1 MPCCASPTQH
11 NSKRHFFM
19 AIGSVLLAAVALVA
33 IAVPVTGAMKSH
45 QQQLSAAAANLTQ
58 AKAEAASR
66 EAGSGSTLPEA
77 AAVLQPVPAGT
88 PECNGVP
95 GLCSVPV
102 RLVTFAGTH
111 NSNAI
116 KNREFIAESQQ
127 LGFKEQLAAGVRL
140 FDLDFAGPQ
149 YGGRLGHCF
158 SCFCS
163 FSANLDDS
171 DPAKVFAAMADF
183 LAANPRDVI
192 VIGMSNINCG
202 DKEEARQQLLQVL
215 AASPLYDHLATTVV
229 TPNTTLGQLVDSKQ
243 RALLLFYDQWTSPS
257 GFKVGSKDVPNQPL
271 VRVYGGDTTIDATG
285 AAAIDAELATEL
297 LSDLSQG
304 FKAAAASVESP
315 WRVLGLFPSTCLSC
329 RNAAQCGPISCAIKV
344 NTEAF
349 VLYKLGKLTTEWL
362 VAQGKAQLVPAF
374 NGYQVDYFGVA
385 GGNRGLPEAAERLNK
400 AAAWMYVQRPA
411 EAPSQ
416 GLGNCVWLLDDAAAA
431 GGLACVHHG
440 QQRIDSLLG
449 LAAAGSTDGTSSTGN
464 ASSGSTSGTAASN
477 PVSRL
482 MYGRRLAAADAATAA
497 TAADAVTATTAS
509 SSSGRS
515 SRWVLLPANAKLQLQ
530 LFEGG
535 KVKRQVIGTPG
546 RLSWVDV
553 GSSADALQVLW
564 PSK

>member
-1 MPCCASPTQH
+1 MLGMASLTQEPCHAA
-11 NSKRHFFM
+11 NSHL
-19 AIGSVLLAAVALVA
+19 LLAAAS
-33 IAVPVTGAMKSH
+33 PVS
-45 QQQLSAAAANLTQ
+45 
-58 AKAEAASR
+58 
-66 EAGSGSTLPEA
+66 
-77 AAVLQPVPAGT
+77 
-88 PECNGVP
+88 
-95 GLCSVPV
+95 
-102 RLVTFAGTH
+102 
-111 NSNAI
+111 I
-116 KNREFIAESQQ
+116 KNPSHVLSWF
-127 LGFKEQLAAGVRL
+127 LLCRL
-140 FDLDFAGPQ
+140 
-149 YGGRLGHCF
+149 
-158 SCFCS
+158 
-163 FSANLDDS
+163 
-171 DPAKVFAAMADF
+171 
-183 LAANPRDVI
+183 
-192 VIGMSNINCG
+192 
-202 DKEEARQQLLQVL
+202 
-215 AASPLYDHLATTVV
+215 
-229 TPNTTLGQLVDSKQ
+229 TTLGWL
-243 RALLLFYDQWTSPS
+243 A
-257 GFKVGSKDVPNQPL
+257 
-271 VRVYGGDTTIDATG
+271 ATG
-285 AAAIDAELATEL
+285 AYRKQWRASTRL
-297 LSDLSQG
+297 LLVLS
-304 FKAAAASVESP
+304 
-315 WRVLGLFPSTCLSC
+315 PSK
-329 RNAAQCGPISCAIKV
+329 QPIHVHCCCV
-344 NTEAF
+344 
-349 VLYKLGKLTTEWL
+349 
-362 VAQGKAQLVPAF
+362 
-374 NGYQVDYFGVA
+374 QVDYFGVA

-440 QQRIDSLLG
+440 QQRMDSLLG